1 MKASQMLLTG
11 LPLSA
16 NEALTAGLVSQV
28 TANDALDKVVRENI
42 EAICHK
48 SRPVIEL
55 GKKFFYEQIQMDVK
69 SAYSLGTDTMTDNLK
84 LADGKEG
91 IRSFIEKRK
100 PKWSK

>member
-1 MKASQMLLTG
+1 MLLTG

-16 NEALTAGLVSQV
+16 NDALVAGLVSQV
-28 TANDALDKVVRENI
+28 TPNDSLDKVVQQNI

-55 GKKFFYEQIQMDVK
+55 GKKFFYQQIQMDVK
-69 SAYSLGTDTMTDNLK
+69 SAYTLGTDTMTNNLK

-91 IRSFIEKRK
+91 IQSFIEKRK
-100 PKWSK
+100 PKWSE